1 MILDEEN
8 SKSVMSIA
16 RFFCADL
23 EGQLIELEPAE
34 AHHLLNVR
42 RVRAGEEVELFDG
55 KGQKLRGRL
64 KEAGKKTAKIEVLQR
79 YAKSP
84 AGVEIVV
91 ACAMA
96 KGSRWN
102 WLLEKCVELG
112 AGEIWPVIF
121 ERSVA
126 TGSGSPKQLSKWNS
140 RCIEAAKQCGQPYLP
155 QLSQPKRLEQVL
167 EETKDDWTG
176 LVGTMNDARP
186 IKSMNAGYGYVPKA
200 MQEEAR
206 ETHMPESGSVHQHV
220 GGFDNQTVIDLIY
233 EIVRNAD
240 VAGHGADG
248 RTVYIMHLSPKG
260 ADTLAS
266 MFAAL
271 EDGDELDQGEGEHEW
286 QSLLAR
292 LRVKQQQP
300 NRETAFCNRL
310 L

>member
-176 LVGTMNDARP
+176 LVGTMNESAQPILGALKKAKLSKALVLLIGPEGGLSDAEHAQAR
-186 IKSMNAGYGYVPKA
+186 SSGYLPVFLT
-200 MQEEAR
+200 EN
-206 ETHMPESGSVHQHV
+206 T
-220 GGFDNQTVIDLIY
+220 
-233 EIVRNAD
+233 
-240 VAGHGADG
+240 
-248 RTVYIMHLSPKG
+248 
-260 ADTLAS
+260 
-266 MFAAL
+266 
-271 EDGDELDQGEGEHEW
+271 
-286 QSLLAR
+286 
-292 LRVKQQQP
+292 LRV
-300 NRETAFCNRL
+300 ETAAVAFLATVRAWMDSQIKNKKSK
-310 L
+310 